1 MLTTRQDWQHLF
13 EGAAV
18 EDLEQTLP
26 AILRTRRWFGGK
38 ARDIAGVQII
48 DSIPIPSDSTAR
60 VLLIRVAYA
69 DGGVETYN
77 LPLATAFG
85 KEADRIR
92 RECPHAV
99 IAPLVLRKP
108 HSGGSGL
115 LYDALWNRGL
125 GLTLLGAI
133 DQNWTLPGVDGSIQ
147 ATRTQAF
154 ADCVPSQT
162 DLEPVV
168 MGADQSNTSIAYGG
182 RAILKFYRRMGEGT
196 NPDVEIGRALTRN
209 QFPYVP
215 AVAGELEYRNR
226 QGIPGTLGVLQKFV
240 PNHGDGWQQ
249 SLEVFDQFIERIRNE
264 HLWDERPSAA
274 PSHRLDLAQAEYS
287 AAARRL
293 IGPYLESAARLGNRT
308 AELHLALS
316 RIADDPAF
324 APELLTPEY
333 RRSRHESMV
342 KGVAETFSLVKERV
356 ALLPTRVRAMANM
369 LVELKPELHRIFDAF
384 RNVESPV
391 PLIRCHGDYHLGQV
405 LCTGNDFIIIDFE
418 GEPAQPLAERRMKHP
433 PVMDVAG
440 MIRSFHYV
448 PFAFLNSKGME
459 QCPWTSFWS
468 GWASAAF
475 LKGYL
480 ELAMGKLFWPQD
492 PEVVQLLFD
501 VYVMNKA
508 LYELRYELNN
518 RPDWVEIPLRGL
530 VELLRPATLGERAS

>member
-1 MLTTRQDWQHLF
+1 MLTAGQDWQHLF

-18 EDLEQTLP
+18 EDLEDALP
-26 AILRTRRWFGGK
+26 AVLRTRRWFGGK
-38 ARDIAGVQII
+38 ARDIAGIQII
-48 DSIPIPSDSTAR
+48 DSILMPSDSTAR
-60 VLLIRVAYA
+60 VLLIRVAYT
-69 DGGVETYN
+69 DGGIETYN
-77 LPLATAFG
+77 LPVAAAFG
-85 KEADRIR
+85 EEADRIR
-92 RECPHAV
+92 RDCPQAV
-99 IAPLVLRKP
+99 IAPLILRKP
-108 HSGGSGL
+108 QSGTGV
-115 LYDALWNRGL
+115 LYDALWNRSL

-133 DQNWTLPGVDGSIQ
+133 GQNSTLPGVDGSIQ

-154 ADCVPSQT
+154 ADCVPPQT

-168 MGADQSNTSIAYGG
+168 MGAEQSNTSIAYGG

-240 PNHGDGWQQ
+240 PNTGDGWQQ
-249 SLEVFDQFIERIRNE
+249 SLGVFEQFLERLRSE

-274 PSHRLDLAQAEYS
+274 PSHPLDGAQAEYPP
-287 AAARRL
+287 AARRL

-324 APELLTPEY
+324 APELLTPDY
-333 RRSRHESMV
+333 RRKRHESMV
-342 KGVAETFSLVKERV
+342 TGMAETFSLVKDRV
-356 ALLPTRVRAMANM
+356 ELLPTGVRAMANM
-369 LVELKPELHRIFDAF
+369 LEDLEPELHRIFDAF
-384 RNVESPV
+384 RHVETPV

-405 LCTGNDFIIIDFE
+405 LCTENDFIIIDFE

-448 PFAFLNSKGME
+448 PFAFLNGKGRK
-459 QCPWTSFWS
+459 QSPWTSFWS
-468 GWASAAF
+468 GWTGAAF
-475 LKGYL
+475 LKGYF
-480 ELAMGKLFWPQD
+480 ELATGKLFWPQD
-492 PEVVQLLFD
+492 PDVVRLLFD

-530 VELLRPATLGERAS
+530 IELLRPAAPGERTR